1 MPIPSRAL
9 SGCDVLVFSS
19 LPFLF
24 LFLPL
29 ALLACRAARGRA
41 RNAVL
46 LLFNLIF
53 YAYGEPVYVL
63 LMLASIAVNYAFG
76 RLLGRAARG
85 RRALLAAAVALNL
98 AALGVFKYAGLVTG
112 TLGRFLPAVPTVSLA
127 LPIGISF
134 YTFQALSYVVDVY
147 RRDCPVERSLLDF
160 AAYISLFPQLIAGPI
175 VRYADVR
182 AQLRAPVLGP
192 ERTAWGVRAFVVG
205 LSKKVLLAN
214 QLGLLWEA
222 VSPDPAAAGTL
233 GAWMGLAAYTLQL
246 YFDFSGYSDMARGL
260 GAMLGFDFCQN
271 FNYPYISES
280 VTEFWRRWHLSL
292 SGWFR
297 DYVYIPLGGSR
308 HGTARLCRNLL
319 ITWLLTGLWHGAGW
333 NFLFWGLY
341 YGVLLILEKCVW
353 GRWLARLP
361 AAARHLYT
369 LLLVMTGWVFFASPS
384 FGAAGG
390 YLRSLFTPSAGTV
403 PGGALSWAPLGLAGC
418 LAATPLGA
426 KLWGRVRDRRGLIE
440 AALVLAALSLCTA
453 SLVSESY
460 NPFLYFRF

>member
-1 MPIPSRAL
+1 
-9 SGCDVLVFSS
+9 LVFSS

-29 ALLACRAARGRA
+29 ALAACRAARGRA

-46 LLFNLIF
+46 LLFNLLF

-76 RLLGRAARG
+76 RVLGRAARG
-85 RRALLAAAVALNL
+85 RRALLIAAAALNL
-98 AALGVFKYAGLVTG
+98 AALGVFKYAGLATG
-112 TLGRFLPAVPTVSLA
+112 TLHRLVPAVPPVSLA

-134 YTFQALSYVVDVY
+134 YTFQALSYIVDVY
-147 RRDCPVERSLLDF
+147 RRDCPAERSFLDF

-175 VRYADVR
+175 VLYADVR
-182 AQLRAPVLGP
+182 GQLRAPLLSP
-192 ERTAWGVRAFVVG
+192 ERTAWGVRLFLIG

-214 QLGLLWEA
+214 QFGLLWES

-271 FNYPYISES
+271 FNYPYLSQS
-280 VTEFWRRWHLSL
+280 VTGFWRRWHLSL

-353 GRWLARLP
+353 GERLARLP
-361 AAARHLYT
+361 AAARHVYT
-369 LLLVMTGWVFFASPS
+369 LLLVMIGWVFFASPS
-384 FGAAGG
+384 FGAAAG
-390 YLRSLFTPSAGTV
+390 YLRALFTPSAGSV
-403 PGGALSWAPLGLAGC
+403 PGGTLSWAPLGLAGC

-426 KLWGRVRDRRGLIE
+426 KLWGRVRDRRGLLE
-440 AALVLAALSLCTA
+440 AALAFAALALCTA
-453 SLVSESY
+453 CLVSESY